1 MVSTVLKDNE
11 KIGGDVKMAKVVEM
25 KGTEE
30 KMEDKMKSAMKKTG
44 KGLNIFGAAFTK
56 QVLATDTL
64 VGGVGVGLIQ
74 GMKYNGSIE
83 RGIKSGL
90 GYLATIGAMNGAVN
104 VVKNWKTI
112 TED

>member
-1 MVSTVLKDNE
+1 MVSAVLKDKE

-25 KGTEE
+25 KGTEK

-44 KGLNIFGAAFTK
+44 KGLSVFGEAFVK
-56 QVLATDTL
+56 QVISVDAIAAGVS
-64 VGGVGVGLIQ
+64 VGIIQ

-90 GYLATIGAMNGAVN
+90 GYVASIGAVN
-104 VVKNWKTI
+104 GVVNVVTNWKTI

>member
-1 MVSTVLKDNE
+1 MVSTVLKDKE

-30 KMEDKMKSAMKKTG
+30 KMEDKLKSAMKKTG
-44 KGLNIFGAAFTK
+44 KGLNIFGAAFAK
-56 QVLATDTL
+56 QAFTTETL
-64 VGGVGVGLIQ
+64 VTATGVGLVQ

-90 GYLATIGAMNGAVN
+90 GYVATMGVINGAVN
-104 VVKNWKTI
+104 VVTNWRTI